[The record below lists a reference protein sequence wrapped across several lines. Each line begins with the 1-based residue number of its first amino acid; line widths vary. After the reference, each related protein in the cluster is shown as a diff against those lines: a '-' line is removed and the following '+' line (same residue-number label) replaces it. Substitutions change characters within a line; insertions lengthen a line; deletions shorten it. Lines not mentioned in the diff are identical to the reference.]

1 MPLYLGVAILLL
13 VLWAIRALRR
23 TRLASPGLTGPPVPS
38 FIFGHALDVAQAPI
52 GTRYNEWE
60 KQYGLTYQLK
70 GPFGKNTLIV
80 NDPKGMNHV
89 LQGRNYQ
96 RNSGDTELIKIC
108 FGHSLFS
115 AEGEEHRMM
124 RKTVSGALSN
134 QAVHEVSHVFFELA
148 ERLIQ
153 SWEQQLDGNESRI
166 FDITPDIHRLTLDA
180 VSMTM
185 FAHDLS
191 DSDIPSIL
199 KRITHSPPDGPAD
212 VLLKTFV
219 SQFPIIMKLP
229 SPIKEWCTAFK
240 TSLGAVAKE
249 VWSGHEAAGMHAKLL
264 DALAKE
270 NVPEEIVIANIIGF
284 IFAGSETTANVIIE
298 SIYEL
303 ARNPNIQQHIQ
314 TELAEFEAA
323 NGRQPTYEDIINSVH
338 LPYFDAFI
346 KEILRTKSVL
356 VTISRT
362 AIRDDVI
369 PLQIPAKSADSHQD
383 VHQIPVK
390 AGTLVE
396 IPIRDGINI
405 SETIWGPDAALF
417 DPERW
422 LDSKSTRLPESVKWV
437 HAQGNTLTFGDGQK
451 VCLGRSFALA
461 ELKAALIS
469 LVRVFRFEEVPGV
482 EFDFYHVGGN
492 TVKPMVRGREKEGT
506 QMLLRVCLR
515 MT

>member
-1 MPLYLGVAILLL
+1 MPPYFGAAILGL
-13 VLWAIRALRR
+13 VVWAS
-23 TRLASPGLTGPPVPS
+23 LAFV
-38 FIFGHALDVAQAPI
+38 FGHALDVAQAPI

-96 RNSGDTELIKIC
+96 RNSGDTELIKMC
-108 FGHSLFS
+108 FGHGLFS

-124 RKTVSGALSN
+124 RKNVSGALSN
-134 QAVHEVSHVFFELA
+134 QAVQEVSHVFFELA
-148 ERLIQ
+148 ERLVR
-153 SWEQQLDGNESRI
+153 SWEQKLDGNESGI

-180 VSMTM
+180 ISMTM

-191 DSDIPSIL
+191 GGEIPTIL

-212 VLLKTFV
+212 VLLKTFA
-219 SQFPIIMKLP
+219 SQFPVIMNLP
-229 SPIKEWCTAFK
+229 SPMKKWCTELR

-264 DALAKE
+264 TTLAKE
-270 NVPEEIVIANIIGF
+270 NVPEDITIANIIGV

-298 SIYEL
+298 SFYEL
-303 ARNPNIQQHIQ
+303 ARNQDMQKRIRA
-314 TELAEFEAA
+314 ELAAFEAA
-323 NGRQPTYEDIINSVH
+323 NGRRPTYEDLINPVH
-338 LPYFDAFI
+338 LPYFDAYT
-346 KEILRTKSVL
+346 KEVLRTKSVL

-362 AIRDDVI
+362 AVRDDVI
-369 PLQIPAKSADSHQD
+369 PLQIPAKSASDFKD
-383 VHQIPVK
+383 VYEIPVK

-396 IPIRDGINI
+396 IPIRDGINV
-405 SETIWGPDAALF
+405 SEAIWGPDAAVF

-422 LDSKSTRLPESVKWV
+422 LNPDRLPESVKWV
-437 HAQGNTLTFGDGQK
+437 HAQGNMLTFGDGQK

-461 ELKAALIS
+461 EFKAALAS
-469 LVRVFRFEEVPGV
+469 LVRVFAFEEVPGV
-482 EFDFYHVGGN
+482 KFDFYHVGGN
-492 TVKPMVRGREKEGT
+492 TVKPMIHGRENEGT
-506 QMLLRVCLR
+506 QMPLKVTQL
-515 MT
+515 